1 MSIKVSLEAAQE
13 DFASLCDEAAAGE
26 VIYIRRRGKK
36 AVAMVAAAELSGLM
50 ETVYL
55 FASPKNGMRL
65 LSAMERAR
73 SREGSGD

>member
-1 MSIKVSLEAAQE
+1 MSINVSLEAAKE
-13 DFASLCDEAAAGE
+13 DFASLCDEAVAGE

-55 FASPKNGMRL
+55 FASPKNGLRL
-65 LSAMERAR
+65 LAAMERAR
-73 SREGSGD
+73 SRKED